1 MAGPNLL
8 NDQLADE
15 VVLGFLGS
23 LVDKVGE
30 VFEKLTVFILANS
43 PASAVRFGNS
53 KDFSYRL
60 AEEASRAVA
69 LPLVR
74 MAFCSVRNFRSWNGT
89 PRMV

>member
-1 MAGPNLL
+1 VAGLDLL

-15 VVLGFLGS
+15 VVFGLFGS

-30 VFEKLTVFILANS
+30 VLEKFTILELAKRS
-43 PASAVRFGNS
+43 FSAVCFVISIGI
-53 KDFSYRL
+53 SYRL